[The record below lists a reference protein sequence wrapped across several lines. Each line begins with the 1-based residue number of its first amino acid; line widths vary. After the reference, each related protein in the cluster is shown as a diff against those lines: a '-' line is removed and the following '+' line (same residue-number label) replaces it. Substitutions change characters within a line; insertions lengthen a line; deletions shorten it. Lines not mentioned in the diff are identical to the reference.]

1 MIQQQSIGLVIPALN
16 ESASITK
23 VLAEVPNDIDYVVVV
38 DNGSEDETATLARQS
53 GAIVIRENR
62 KGYGSACLAG
72 IDYLESKHR
81 PDLIA
86 FMDADYSDYPA
97 DLVKVIE
104 PVAQGRADFGIG
116 YRMPENC
123 VSDDRGIHQ
132 RLGNW
137 FACVLISL
145 LYGVR
150 YLDLGPMRC
159 IRSDTLRSLKMTD
172 IDFGWTTEMQVK
184 IALKGL
190 TIEQVSVRYRERL
203 GESKISGTIR
213 GSILAAKKILFW
225 SVRAR
230 FQS

>member
-1 MIQQQSIGLVIPALN
+1 MIHQQSIGLVIPALN
-16 ESASITK
+16 ESASIAK
-23 VLAEVPNDIDYVVVV
+23 VLAEVPKAIDYIVVV
-38 DNGSEDETATLARQS
+38 DNGSEDDTAVLAERS
-53 GAIVIRENR
+53 GALVIREDR

-72 IDYLESKHR
+72 INFLEKNFR

-97 DLVKVIE
+97 DLSKVIE
-104 PVAQGRADFGIG
+104 PVAQGKAAFGIG
-116 YRMPENC
+116 YRMPDNC

-159 IRSDTLRSLKMTD
+159 IRSDTLNSLQMTD

-184 IALKGL
+184 IALKRL
-190 TIEQVSVRYRERL
+190 AIEQVPVRYRHRL
-203 GESKISGTIR
+203 GESKISGTIK
-213 GSILAAKKILFW
+213 GSISAAAKILFW